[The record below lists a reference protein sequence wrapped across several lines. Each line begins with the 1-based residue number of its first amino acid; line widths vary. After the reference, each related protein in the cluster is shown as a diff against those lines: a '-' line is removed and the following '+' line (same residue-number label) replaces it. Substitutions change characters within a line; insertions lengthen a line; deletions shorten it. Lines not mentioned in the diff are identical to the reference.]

1 MRNHTGEKPFKCR
14 FCGKAFSRSFVLT
27 KHEKSHVI
35 REELGS
41 ENSLDI
47 VDSDTVLVEE
57 IDYEDEESVKQ
68 ATDLLLQR
76 ELGEEV
82 HCFKLC
88 NYVKPILY
96 LGNSRQC

>member
-1 MRNHTGEKPFKCR
+1 MQVLWEGFFQVCLILFHHYEPWCLFI
-14 FCGKAFSRSFVLT
+14 FRSFVLT

-35 REELGS
+35 REELGN

-82 HCFKLC
+82 F
-88 NYVKPILY
+88 
-96 LGNSRQC
+96 

>member
-1 MRNHTGEKPFKCR
+1 M
-14 FCGKAFSRSFVLT
+14 LT

-68 ATDLLLQR
+68 ATDLLLQG

-82 HCFKLC
+82 CSQRIVNIMTEFK
-88 NYVKPILY
+88 
-96 LGNSRQC
+96 

>member
-1 MRNHTGEKPFKCR
+1 M
-14 FCGKAFSRSFVLT
+14 T

-82 HCFKLC
+82 HFFFIIRLC
-88 NYVKPILY
+88 LAIIF
-96 LGNSRQC
+96 